1 MIHGMIERWIE
12 KATRLAAAFGIGL
25 IALLIVGAVYALTAY
40 TLYALFD
47 PNTDNPDG
55 SPVFVVL
62 LTFPL
67 FLLIGAVFGAVVFTN
82 AWGKPGL
89 AEKIM
94 LCPGLVPLFF
104 MQIVQGWEAV
114 VLGKTLEDFA
124 GSVLVLL
131 LPSLL
136 GVFLAPWLGKRWMRA
151 PQDNPPDEGT
161 AERVEDSA
169 N

>member
-1 MIHGMIERWIE
+1 MIQRWTE

-82 AWGKPGL
+82 SWGKPGL
-89 AEKIM
+89 AEKV
-94 LCPGLVPLFF
+94 LLSPGLVPVFLI
-104 MQIVQGWEAV
+104 QIVQGWEAV
-114 VLGKTLEDFA
+114 ALGDTLEDFTGA
-124 GSVLVLL
+124 VLVFL

-136 GVFLAPWLGKRWMRA
+136 GVFLAPWLGKRWIHA
-151 PQDNPPDEGT
+151 PQDDPPAEET
-161 AERVEDSA
+161 AESA
-169 N
+169 NDRAN

>member
-1 MIHGMIERWIE
+1 MIYGMIERRIE
-12 KATRLAAAFGIGL
+12 KVDRLAAAFGIGL
-25 IALLIVGAVYALTAY
+25 IALLIFSVVYALTAY

-55 SPVFVVL
+55 SPVFAVL
-62 LTFPL
+62 LTFSL
-67 FLLIGAVFGAVVFTN
+67 FLLIGGVVGAVFFTN
-82 AWGKPGL
+82 AWGRPGL
-89 AEKIM
+89 AEKVM
-94 LCPGLVPLFF
+94 LSPGLIAVFF
-104 MQIVQGWEAV
+104 MQFVNGWEAV
-114 VLGKTLEDFA
+114 VLGETLEDFA
-124 GSVLVLL
+124 GSVLVFL

-151 PQDNPPDEGT
+151 PQDNLPAEET

>member
-1 MIHGMIERWIE
+1 MIPPMIQRWTE
-12 KATRLAAAFGIGL
+12 KATRLAAAFVIGL

-47 PNTDNPDG
+47 PNTNNPDG
-55 SPVFVVL
+55 SPVFAVL
-62 LTFPL
+62 LTFSL
-67 FLLIGAVFGAVVFTN
+67 FLLIGGVVGTVFFTN

-89 AEKIM
+89 AEKVM
-94 LCPGLVPLFF
+94 LSPGLIAVFF
-104 MQIVQGWEAV
+104 MQCVNGWEAV
-114 VLGKTLEDFA
+114 VLGETLEDFA
-124 GSVLVLL
+124 GSVLVFL

-151 PQDNPPDEGT
+151 PQDNLPAEET